1 MQEFDKVRDIR
12 TGRTG
17 IIVDNQSIFN
27 GKRVLE
33 IEYETDD
40 GDFDI
45 FSRFEDEVEPI

>member
-1 MQEFDKVRDIR
+1 MQEFDEVRDIK

-33 IEYETDD
+33 IEYKTDD
-40 GDFDI
+40 GDYGL
-45 FSRFEDEVEPI
+45 FSRFEDEVESV